1 MTMLRE
7 WIARFRGTLR
17 PRRPDADLEDELRL
31 HLELSAE
38 RELQRTATS
47 GAARA
52 AVIQSGGI
60 AQTMEALRDQRG
72 LPWLDDLR
80 QDARYALRA
89 LRKTPAFT
97 IVAVLTLA
105 LGIGATTA
113 IYSVVDT
120 ILLQPLPFPNSDRLV
135 RVVENFTGAVPGRV
149 FQRGVTHQEFL
160 DWRARATTLSD
171 AAAVVTLAQRMVRTR
186 NGAAGLWG
194 AMTSGNTFPLL
205 GARALLGRTLGP
217 ADEANPD
224 VVVLG
229 FDTWQR
235 HFNADPGVVGTA
247 IEIRGPQQLQP
258 RLLTVVGVLPADF
271 EFPTGRLE
279 FFLPLA
285 LDPSRPSPRVTM
297 IAHVKAGVSLDAAIA
312 EANVIGA
319 AICPP
324 PPANAAALP
333 GRRFDVLQLKDQIV
347 RQLRPALRVLLGA
360 VGVVLL
366 MVCANVANL
375 LLARGTARQREIA
388 VRRAVGASRGRIVRQ
403 AATESAVLA
412 FIGGIGGATVGAAG
426 VMLVK
431 QLATI
436 EVPGIFRLSFGTSV
450 LPRGHEVGV
459 DLRVLA
465 IALALAAV
473 TCVIFSV
480 LPALNLSRMNHLQAM
495 GSRRS
500 SSARREGRM
509 RAALVVGQL
518 VMATMLLV
526 GAGLLIRSFVSL
538 STIEKGYDPANVLAL
553 QPLFPDQYS
562 LGRKAE
568 TIEALLARLRATPI
582 VQAAGFSRAGVLIG
596 EEIMVG
602 TFVPP
607 GRTLEEM
614 RGEPRRPRFRPVSAG
629 FLTAMGI
636 PVVAGREFDAS
647 DDATAPPAIVIN
659 RAVARQ
665 YFAADNPVGQVVDWH
680 VGKTSARVTVVG
692 VVEDVRNESLEHE
705 TYPEIFGEYRQLLS
719 LQEKWGISTEQRT
732 EMAIGRLS
740 FAIRTSGDARSAVAT
755 VRRIVSA
762 VDPNV
767 GIDAIVPIERLV
779 ASSLARQRFYAVILG
794 VFAAVAAL
802 LATIGIYG
810 VLAYAVIRR
819 TQEIGIRMALGAQ
832 RGQVLALVLRKGV
845 VLTTVGI
852 AVGLAGAVAG
862 TRLLQGM
869 LFGTTP
875 LDPQTFIAVS
885 LTFGLVATLACYVPA
900 RRATK
905 VDPMIALR
913 NDG

>member
-1 MTMLRE
+1 VATLRE
-7 WIARFRGTLR
+7 WIARLRGTLR
-17 PRRPDADLEDELRL
+17 PRRRDAELEEELRL
-31 HLELSAE
+31 HLELAAQSA
-38 RELQRTATS
+38 LQRTPPA
-47 GAARA
+47 AARA
-52 AVIQSGGI
+52 AVIRSGGI
-60 AQTMEALRDQRG
+60 AQAMEALRDQRG

-80 QDARYALRA
+80 QDVRYALRA
-89 LRKTPAFT
+89 LRKSPGFT
-97 IVAVLTLA
+97 IVAVLTLT

-135 RVVENFTGAVPGRV
+135 RIVENFSGAVPGRV

-171 AAAVVTLAQRMVRTR
+171 AAAVVTLAQRMVRTH

-224 VVVLG
+224 VVVLA

-235 HFNADPGVVGTA
+235 HFNADPGILGAAVEVRA
-247 IEIRGPQQLQP
+247 PQQLQP

-279 FFLPLA
+279 FFVPLA
-285 LDPSRPSPRVTM
+285 LDSSRPSPRVTM
-297 IAHVKAGVSLDAAIA
+297 IAHVKAGVSLDAAIT
-312 EANVIGA
+312 EANLIGT

-324 PPANAAALP
+324 RPANAAALP
-333 GRRFDVLQLKDQIV
+333 GPRFDVLQLKEQMV
-347 RQLRPALRVLLGA
+347 RQLRPALRVLLAA
-360 VGVVLL
+360 VAVVLL
-366 MVCANVANL
+366 IVCANVANL

-388 VRRAVGASRGRIVRQ
+388 VRLAVGASRGRIVRHVV
-403 AATESAVLA
+403 TESAVLA
-412 FIGGIGGATVGAAG
+412 FMGGIAGATLGAAG

-459 DLRVLA
+459 DLRVLT
-465 IALALAAV
+465 IALALAAA
-473 TCVIFSV
+473 TCVVFSV
-480 LPALNLSRMNHLQAM
+480 LPALNLSRISHLQAT
-495 GSRRS
+495 GSRAS
-500 SSARREGRM
+500 GSARGEGRM
-509 RAALVVGQL
+509 RTVLVVGQL
-518 VMATMLLV
+518 VMATILLV

-538 STIEKGYDPANVLAL
+538 STIDKGYDAANVIAL

-568 TIEALLARLRATPI
+568 TIEALLARLRAAPF

-607 GRTLEEM
+607 GQTLEEM
-614 RGEPRRPRFRPVSAG
+614 RSEPRRPRFRPVSAG

-636 PVVAGREFDAS
+636 PVLAGREFDPS
-647 DDATAPPAIVIN
+647 DVATAPPVIVIN
-659 RAVARQ
+659 RSVARQ
-665 YFAADNPVGQVVDWH
+665 YFGAENPVGQVVDWY
-680 VGKTSARVTVVG
+680 VDRGSARVTVVG

-705 TYPEIFGEYRQLLS
+705 TYPEIFAEYRQLLS
-719 LQEKWGISTEQRT
+719 LQEKWGLSIEQRT

-740 FAIRTSGDARSAVAT
+740 FAIRTSGDPAPALAT

-762 VDPNV
+762 VDANV
-767 GIDAIVPIERLV
+767 GIDAVVPIERLV
-779 ASSLARQRFYAVILG
+779 ASSLARQRFYAVLLG

-832 RGQVLALVLRKGV
+832 RGQVLALVLGRGV
-845 VLTTVGI
+845 ILATAGI
-852 AVGLAGAVAG
+852 AIGLAGAAAG
-862 TRLLQGM
+862 MRLLQGM
-869 LFGTTP
+869 LFGITP
-875 LDPQTFIAVS
+875 LDPQTFVAVS
-885 LTFGLVATLACYVPA
+885 LAFGMVATLASYVPA

-913 NDG
+913 HDG